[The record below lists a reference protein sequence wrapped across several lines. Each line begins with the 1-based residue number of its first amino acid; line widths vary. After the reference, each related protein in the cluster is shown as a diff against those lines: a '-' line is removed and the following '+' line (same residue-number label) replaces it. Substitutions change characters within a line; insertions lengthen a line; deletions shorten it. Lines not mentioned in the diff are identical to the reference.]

1 MCPYYAGP
9 VYFAVAN
16 LANVRKGDDVDAA
29 DYNEQMVVVA
39 NSFFWLTQQPSS
51 RPHWHIQGGLLLCTL
66 TDN

>member
-16 LANVRKGDDVDAA
+16 LANMRKGDEGDTTF
-29 DYNEQMVVVA
+29 YNEQMAVVA

-51 RPHWHIQGGLLLCTL
+51 RPHWYIQGDLLLCTL
-66 TDN
+66 TDD